1 MATANRNLS
10 DYNKDFVPNGADFKI
25 GIVVSEWN
33 DSITLNL
40 LKGAKEALL
49 ENGVLDKNIL
59 VRFVPG
65 AFELPLGAQFMCEY
79 TEVDGVIAIGVVIQG
94 ETKHFDFVCDGAT
107 QGIKDVNL
115 QYNIPVSFCLLT
127 DNTIQ
132 QSIDRSGGIHGN
144 KGIECAIACM
154 KMVGLKKDFEEA
166 SDSAKHN
173 QN

>member
-10 DYNKDFVPNGADFKI
+10 EYNKEFIPNGADFKI

-33 DSITLNL
+33 ENITLNL
-40 LKGAKEALL
+40 LKGAKHALL
-49 ENGVLDKNIL
+49 DNGVLEANIE

-65 AFELPLGAQFMCEY
+65 AFELPLGCQYFCEY
-79 TEVDGVIAIGVVIQG
+79 TKVDGVIAIGTVIQG

-115 QYNIPVSFCLLT
+115 KYNTPVAFCLLT
-127 DNTIQ
+127 DNTLQ
-132 QSIDRSGGIHGN
+132 QSIDRSGGKHGN

-154 KMVGLKKDFEEA
+154 KMIELKKSF
-166 SDSAKHN
+166 
-173 QN
+173 Q

>member
-10 DYNKDFVPNGADFKI
+10 EYNAEFIPNGADFKI

-33 DSITLNL
+33 EKITLNL
-40 LKGAKEALL
+40 LKGAKKALL
-49 ENGVLDKNIL
+49 DNGVKEENIQ

-65 AFELPLGAQFMCEY
+65 AFELPLGCQFMCEKG
-79 TEVDGVIAIGVVIQG
+79 EVDGVVAIGVVIQG

-115 QYNIPVSFCLLT
+115 KYNTPVAFCVLT
-127 DNTIQ
+127 DNNEQ

-144 KGIECAIACM
+144 KGIECAVACL
-154 KMVGLKKDFEEA
+154 KMVGLKNSF
-166 SDSAKHN
+166 
-173 QN
+173 